1 MSRITLISAFK
12 ENELYKIK
20 KCLENV
26 NFKTCKVPFGIDDN
40 QRYELDNLPYHI
52 TIFATDKENQEEFIK
67 LIKSIKTEK
76 ICLKVNQVKIMNGRN
91 NSYVLYLGIEENKS
105 LKKLQRVFYKSF
117 PKEHYNPNNFTFH
130 ITLHIDKD
138 FNRIND
144 LQKEIIKR
152 FEPFYME
159 FDQIDLFDYPGKKI
173 CSFELGK
180 R

>member
-76 ICLKVNQVKIMNGRN
+76 ICLKVNQKN
-91 NSYVLYLGIEENKS
+91 
-105 LKKLQRVFYKSF
+105 
-117 PKEHYNPNNFTFH
+117 
-130 ITLHIDKD
+130 
-138 FNRIND
+138 
-144 LQKEIIKR
+144 III
-152 FEPFYME
+152 
-159 FDQIDLFDYPGKKI
+159 QIILLFI
-173 CSFELGK
+173 
-180 R
+180 